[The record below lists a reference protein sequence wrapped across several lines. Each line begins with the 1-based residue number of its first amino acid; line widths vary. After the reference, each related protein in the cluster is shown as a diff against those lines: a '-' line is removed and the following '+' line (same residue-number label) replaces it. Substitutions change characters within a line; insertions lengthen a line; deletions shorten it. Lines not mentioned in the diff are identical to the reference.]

1 VSPKG
6 SKLMEEEV
14 SGIKKASQELMKKL
28 LQAVES
34 IADREGLDH
43 HAKRVLLDELM
54 MLTVSNLLETHVM
67 LVNKVEKEIIEGLE
81 A

>member
-34 IADREGLDH
+34 IADREGLDR